1 MNRIQIFLL
10 DSLRASLQRQ
20 AVTNCPDFTPAEWDQ
35 LFALA
40 QSHHVLP
47 LVFEAVCR
55 LPELK
60 NSPVRR
66 QVIGQVMLQTQKT
79 AEFLKVLEALRSGG
93 VTPLVVKGLICRSLY
108 PLPDH
113 RPSSDEDV
121 LIPLEQ
127 SGCCHRILT
136 ELGLKTTVEGDRFE
150 TDYEIPYRQESGP
163 LYIELHRHLFPPES
177 EAYGD
182 LNRFFE
188 QAQVRS
194 VTETI
199 DGVSVPTL
207 GYTDHLFFLIC
218 HAFKHFLHSG
228 FGIRQVCDI
237 TLYANAYGSRIDW
250 AQVLENCRRI
260 RADQFAAALFQI
272 GSNHLAFDPEKAA
285 YPQLW
290 REIRVDE
297 IPMLEDLLA
306 GGIYGAADMSR
317 KHSSSITLDAVTAQK
332 QGRKK
337 RSAVLTS
344 LFPPV
349 ADLVGRHPY
358 LKKYPWLLPIAWIGR
373 LWNYFLETRRAS
385 DNNAADALKIGS
397 ERVELMK
404 QYGIL
409 E

>member
-10 DSLRASLQRQ
+10 DSLRFSLQRQ
-20 AVTNCPDFTPAEWDQ
+20 AVTDCPDFTPAEWDQ

-79 AEFLKVLEALRSGG
+79 AEFLKVLDALRSGG

-127 SGCCHRILT
+127 SSCCHRILT

-250 AQVLENCRRI
+250 TALFSNCRAI
-260 RADQFAAALFQI
+260 RADLFAAAVFRI
-272 GSNHLAFDPEKAA
+272 GQKHLTFDPALA
-285 YPQLW
+285 CYPGFWQALP
-290 REIRVDE
+290 VDE
-297 IPMLEDLLA
+297 TAMLEDLLDA
-306 GGIYGAADMSR
+306 GIYGGTTMSR
-317 KHSSSITLDAVTAQK
+317 KHSSNITLDAATAGHKGTK
-332 QGRKK
+332 QGN
-337 RSAVLTS
+337 SLMLS
-344 LFPPV
+344 LFPS
-349 ADLVGRHPY
+349 AKKLEGRYPY
-358 LKKYPWLLPIAWIGR
+358 LKDKPWLLPAAWTNRIGT
-373 LWNYFLETRRAS
+373 FLLESRNRKDS
-385 DNNAADALKIGS
+385 SAAL
-397 ERVELMK
+397 VLELGQK
-404 QYGIL
+404 RIDLLRQYGIIP
-409 E
+409 